1 MGMNRILL
9 GIFDEHKLT
18 QEGISSLLR
27 GIEEVEIA
35 LMANTKAQLLEC
47 LKLTP
52 PHLLIINLHE
62 PNAPILNLI
71 TQITLQHP
79 RVKILIVSVLNSE
92 EVILK
97 TIKAGAKGFLSKDTD
112 KNELIEAIYSLR
124 SGYDYFSKSITHLLL
139 NKYIHKLKAD
149 ENADGINTLSSR
161 EIEIMKLWGNSM
173 TNKEIADKLFL
184 SVRTVETHKNHIM
197 QKLNLKTS
205 VDLIK
210 FGIKNNIIE
219 I

>member
-1 MGMNRILL
+1 MNKIML

-27 GIEEVEIA
+27 DIDEVEIA
-35 LMANTKAQLLEC
+35 VMANTKSQLLEN

-62 PNAPILNLI
+62 PSAPIFNLI

-79 RVKILIVSVLNSE
+79 KVKILIVSVLNSE
-92 EVILK
+92 EVVLK
-97 TIKAGAKGFLSKDTD
+97 TIKAGAKGFLTKDTD

-124 SGYDYFSKSITHLLL
+124 SGYDYFSKSITHILL
-139 NKYIHKLKAD
+139 NKYIHKLKTD
-149 ENADGINTLSSR
+149 ESAEGINTLSPR
-161 EIEIMKLWGNSM
+161 EIEVMKLWGNSM

>member
-1 MGMNRILL
+1 MNKILL

-27 GIEEVEIA
+27 SIEEVEIA
-35 LMANTKAQLLEC
+35 LMANAKAQLLES

-79 RVKILIVSVLNSE
+79 RVKILIISVLNSE

-112 KNELIEAIYSLR
+112 KNELIEAIYTLR
-124 SGYDYFSKSITHLLL
+124 SGYDYFSKSITHILL
-139 NKYIHKLKAD
+139 NKYIHKLKTD
-149 ENADGINTLSSR
+149 ENAAGINTLSSR
-161 EIEIMKLWGNSM
+161 EIEVMKLWGNSM

-184 SVRTVETHKNHIM
+184 SIRTVETHKNHIM

>member
-1 MGMNRILL
+1 MNKIIL

-27 GIEEVEIA
+27 SIEEVEIA
-35 LMANTKAQLLEC
+35 LMANTKAQLLEN

-52 PHLLIINLHE
+52 PHLLIINMHE

-71 TQITLQHP
+71 TQVTLQHP
-79 RVKILIVSVLNSE
+79 RVKILIISVLNSE
-92 EVILK
+92 EIILK

-112 KNELIEAIYSLR
+112 KTELIEAIYTLR
-124 SGYDYFSKSITHLLL
+124 SGYDYFSKSITHILL
-139 NKYIHKLKAD
+139 NKYIHKLKTD
-149 ENADGINTLSSR
+149 ENAAGINTLSSR